1 MEPLPIGEPLAETLE
16 DTCER
21 WTCDRRRATV
31 CYTCGCNLPFQS
43 HGDPRN
49 VVEDMF
55 VEAGKT
61 KEIKNAG
68 KTDAKRN
75 MLKLLKKQMD
85 AEQLER
91 PRENYAEKAT
101 SGS

>member
-1 MEPLPIGEPLAETLE
+1 M
-16 DTCER
+16 
-21 WTCDRRRATV
+21 
-31 CYTCGCNLPFQS
+31 CYTCGCNLPFES

-91 PRENYAEKAT
+91 PRENYAEKTT

>member
-1 MEPLPIGEPLAETLE
+1 M
-16 DTCER
+16 
-21 WTCDRRRATV
+21 
-31 CYTCGCNLPFQS
+31 CYTCGCNLPFES

-49 VVEDMF
+49 VVESAF

-75 MLKLLKKQMD
+75 TFELLKKQID
-85 AEQLER
+85 AEELTR
-91 PRENYAEKAT
+91 PRESYAEEQESK
-101 SGS
+101 SKS